1 MEVYV
6 SKHTSPALTVAL
18 LLEIEHIL
26 EIYEKFYEY
35 APLLINEPG
44 NF

>member
-26 EIYEKFYEY
+26 SIYEKLYEC

>member
-6 SKHTSPALTVAL
+6 SKHTSPAFTVAL

-26 EIYEKFYEY
+26 DIFEKLYEC
-35 APLLINEPG
+35 APLLISESG